1 MMELIIEE
9 VEVVRSKTKLGE
21 NKVHEVGYI
30 DLHIDVDYAITK
42 HSDMYGTGDSPTELE
57 VDIHNIYLTDID
69 DPDNILTKKQTN
81 HLYQPTIAWEFL
93 SSSNIDYIIDEAIK
107 ES

>member
-9 VEVVRSKTKLGE
+9 IEIIQNKTK
-21 NKVHEVGYI
+21 EVGYI
-30 DLHIDVDYAITK
+30 DLHIDVDYGITK

-81 HLYQPTIAWEFL
+81 HLYQPDVAWGFL
-93 SSSNIDYIIDEAIK
+93 SNSNIDYIIDEAIK